1 MRPQA
6 LRVLRRPLIE
16 RTREAA
22 TNPARMHV
30 TALER
35 ALKGR
40 VLARKDVPPSWLNSG
55 PLPGRRSRGRP
66 EDARE
71 LACT

>member
-1 MRPQA
+1 MQPRA
-6 LRVLRRPLIE
+6 ARVLGRPLIE
-16 RTREAA
+16 RTPEAV
-22 TNPARMHV
+22 TILARMHV

-40 VLARKDVPPSWLNSG
+40 VLARKDAPPSWLNSG
-55 PLPGRRSRGRP
+55 RLPSRRSRGRP
-66 EDARE
+66 EDAKE